1 MKNESGM
8 KNTHRSLLPG
18 DHIYRNLTIALTL
31 LFISSP
37 VLDKFFGSSRI
48 DSYLIVGFLVFA
60 LYQITQRRADLVIG
74 LVLGLPAVAS
84 GIVNAATPDTPAINA
99 FPTVLGAAFLGFL
112 VWRVLKDV
120 IFGDRLT
127 SERIFGSVCA
137 YLLIGLGFS
146 SVYGFIFLV
155 NPDAFAFS
163 DTLSN
168 YLTINHED
176 QNFGIFTYFSFVTM
190 TSLGYGDMA
199 PISEMARTVAWV
211 QAVLGQLYLAI
222 TVAALVG
229 IHIAK
234 DQS

>member
-1 MKNESGM
+1 M
-8 KNTHRSLLPG
+8 
-18 DHIYRNLTIALTL
+18 
-31 LFISSP
+31 
-37 VLDKFFGSSRI
+37 
-48 DSYLIVGFLVFA
+48 
-60 LYQITQRRADLVIG
+60 
-74 LVLGLPAVAS
+74 LGIPAVAG

-99 FPTVLGAAFLGFL
+99 VPTILGAAFLGFL
-112 VWRVLKDV
+112 VWRIFKD
-120 IFGDRLT
+120 IFFGNRIT
-127 SERIFGSVCA
+127 SEQIFGSVCA
-137 YLLIGLGFS
+137 YLLIGLVFS

-163 DTLSN
+163 DALTN
-168 YLTINHED
+168 YLIIEHED

-199 PISEMARTVAWV
+199 PISEMARTLAWI

-234 DQS
+234 DQKLKA

>member
-1 MKNESGM
+1 MKQAP
-8 KNTHRSLLPG
+8 SLLS
-18 DHIYRNLTIALTL
+18 DSHVYRNLTIALTL
-31 LFISSP
+31 LFVSSP

-48 DSYLIVGFLVFA
+48 DSYLVAGFLIFA
-60 LYQITQRRADLVIG
+60 LFQITRRRADLVIG
-74 LVLGLPAVAS
+74 LALGIPAVAS
-84 GIVNAATPDTPAINA
+84 GIFNAVTPDTPTINA
-99 FPTVLGAAFLGFL
+99 IPTILGAAFLGFL
-112 VWRVLKDV
+112 VWRIIKD
-120 IFGDRLT
+120 IFFGNRIT
-127 SERIFGSVCA
+127 SEQLFGSVCA
-137 YLLIGLGFS
+137 YLLIGLMFS

-163 DTLSN
+163 DSLAT
-168 YLTINHED
+168 YLTIKHED

-199 PISEMARTVAWV
+199 PISEMARTLAWV

-234 DQS
+234 DRD